1 MNWTAAAAA
10 GNGAV
15 PSQPGPAW
23 GTAPRP
29 DHTTP
34 IRVLPEQAAPGYAAP
49 GYAVS
54 GPAAPGYAVPE
65 QAAPGY
71 ATPGHMAPGYAV
83 PEQAAPGY
91 AAPGHAAPAQSVPAY
106 PAPTYPA
113 PSYPAPGHAGAGY
126 PGPGQPVPG
135 QPVPGQGW
143 PHRGPGAPA
152 PRVDGA
158 GPVRTK
164 PLPTQRT
171 KTGWA
176 MLALLGLGLI
186 LLLCGLAMLGDEL
199 TVTPTSPYAMAT
211 ALVLFGAHG
220 LVLYLVVRRL
230 DFPVRRSVLLLVLA
244 VAWGGLVSTSLSLT
258 VETWVG
264 QFLSLFEPS
273 PSTAVW
279 LGAGLVG
286 VTEESAKLLGVL
298 AIVLVAPRLLSR
310 ATDGLIYGAL
320 VGLGFMEVENVVYA
334 VWATNTAHVGNSVVP
349 VIVQFLQRGLVTGWG
364 LHIVWSALTGFGIA
378 WAYLNRDKSKAAR
391 IGVAVLAFAV
401 AGVCHMLWDSALDDW
416 IVALGPLFLIAI
428 VVAPLA
434 LIIAVALRGQGGVA
448 VQRLAQQADPSV
460 ATPAELV
467 ALSSPYRRFGAQWNG
482 YVRGGFG
489 AARAVGRLQQAQA
502 TLAMHLL
509 SGDTTRPAADQPVP
523 GHATGPQP
531 VPGHAA
537 GPQPLAGPG
546 RPGVAPAGGATPMDE
561 VSVARAAIEAARKQ
575 LHAAG
580 LPEAAGPDLYH
591 GPAGIGWT
599 ALVAGFSGV
608 VVMQVVLA
616 LSGGTWA
623 AGSLLLVA
631 LLILALGGTALVLSG
646 REVRLARAG
655 RRAADTRLGAAT
667 LPGLTS
673 VLLGVV
679 LLTVVLGVLAL

>member
-15 PSQPGPAW
+15 PSQPGPTW

-34 IRVLPEQAAPGYAAP
+34 IRVLPEQAAPGYAVP
-49 GYAVS
+49 GR
-54 GPAAPGYAVPE
+54 AAPVQPVP
-65 QAAPGY
+65 
-71 ATPGHMAPGYAV
+71 
-83 PEQAAPGY
+83 
-91 AAPGHAAPAQSVPAY
+91 S
-106 PAPTYPA
+106 YPA
-113 PSYPAPGHAGAGY
+113 PSYPAPSY
-126 PGPGQPVPG
+126 PAPSYPVPG
-135 QPVPGQGW
+135 HGGASYPAPGHAAAGQSVPGQGW
-143 PHRGPGAPA
+143 QHRGPGAPA

-176 MLALLGLGLI
+176 MLGLLGLGLI

-199 TVTPTSPYAMAT
+199 TVTPTSPYALAT
-211 ALVLFGAHG
+211 AVVLFGAHG
-220 LVLYLVVRRL
+220 VVLYLVVRWL

-264 QFLSLFEPS
+264 GFLSLFEPS
-273 PSTAVW
+273 PSTAIW
-279 LGAGLVG
+279 LGATLVG
-286 VTEESAKLLGVL
+286 ITEESAKLLGVL

-320 VGLGFMEVENVVYA
+320 VGLGFEEIENVVYA
-334 VWATNTAHVGNSVVP
+334 VRATNTSHFGDSVVP
-349 VIVQFLQRGLVTGWG
+349 VIVQFLLRGLVAGWG
-364 LHIVWSALTGFGIA
+364 LHIVWSALTGAGIA
-378 WAYLNRDKSKAAR
+378 WAYLNRDKSKGTRITVAA
-391 IGVAVLAFAV
+391 LAFAV
-401 AGVCHMLWDSALDDW
+401 AGLCHMLWDSALADW
-416 IVALGPLFLIAI
+416 VVALGPLFLIAV

-448 VQRLAQQADPSV
+448 VQRLARCSDPAV

-467 ALSSPYRRFGAQWNG
+467 ALSSPYRRFGARWNG

-489 AARAVGRLQQAQA
+489 AARAVGRLHQGQA
-502 TLAMHLL
+502 TLAMLLL
-509 SGDTTRPAADQPVP
+509 SGDTTRPAADRPVP
-523 GHATGPQP
+523 GHLTGPQP
-531 VPGHAA
+531 LPGPARPGAGPADGTAPKDELSVAHAA
-537 GPQPLAGPG
+537 IQ
-546 RPGVAPAGGATPMDE
+546 T
-561 VSVARAAIEAARKQ
+561 ARRQ

-580 LPEAAGPDLYH
+580 LPEAAGPDDLYR
-591 GPAGIGWT
+591 GPAGIGWA
-599 ALVAGFSGV
+599 ALGAGFTGLV
-608 VVMQVVLA
+608 GMQVVLA
-616 LSGGTWA
+616 LSGGAWS

-631 LLILALGGTALVLSG
+631 LLILALGGATLVLCA

-655 RRAADTRLGAAT
+655 RRAADTRVGMAT